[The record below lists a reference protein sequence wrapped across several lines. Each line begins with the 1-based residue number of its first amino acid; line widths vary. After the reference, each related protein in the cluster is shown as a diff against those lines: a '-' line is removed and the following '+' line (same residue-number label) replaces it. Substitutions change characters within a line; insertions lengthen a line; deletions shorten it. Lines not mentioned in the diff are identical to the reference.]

1 MCYKNTEAGYAKGVS
16 FFVCFRR
23 DCGVCAGRSFFSP
36 DEIDELWSIWQSDK
50 EDSYKFIIEILKTVS
65 PEEDIADELME
76 ILTDDS
82 NYFSKCVESGIVLNI
97 NYVLQLGLLAVISS
111 DKIDSSVKANI
122 IQMIYDEYIYMR
134 EIPFFAV
141 DKKKLLAN

>member
-1 MCYKNTEAGYAKGVS
+1 MRKALVFLFVFVGIAGSAQDEV
-16 FFVCFRR
+16 
-23 DCGVCAGRSFFSP
+23 FFSP